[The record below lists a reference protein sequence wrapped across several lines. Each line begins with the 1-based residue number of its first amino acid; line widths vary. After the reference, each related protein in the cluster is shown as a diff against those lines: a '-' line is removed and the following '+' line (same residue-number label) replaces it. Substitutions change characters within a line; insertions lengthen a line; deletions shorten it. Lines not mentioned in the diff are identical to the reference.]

1 MNIDKSQTLK
11 EQMGAYS
18 FGSILGE
25 LQYSFIGFIIGTD
38 AECMEHWAQLL
49 DLLCTCNAYSQASPL
64 EYCKFI
70 ETLRKQ
76 LSQFPRDFFFDN
88 ITKDNFMR
96 ESLYNLYALATQSI
110 NEEIKKEGNLLF
122 KVLNAEFKFD
132 ASDSEG
138 LSD

>member
-11 EQMGAYS
+11 EQMGAFS
-18 FGSILGE
+18 FSSILGE
-25 LQYSFIGFIIGTD
+25 LQYAFIGFIIGTD

-49 DLLCTCNAYSQASPL
+49 DLLCTCNAYSQDNPQ

-96 ESLYNLYALATQSI
+96 ESLYSLYALVTQSI
-110 NEEIKKEGNLLF
+110 NEEIKKEGTLLF
-122 KVLNAEFKFD
+122 KILNSEFKFD